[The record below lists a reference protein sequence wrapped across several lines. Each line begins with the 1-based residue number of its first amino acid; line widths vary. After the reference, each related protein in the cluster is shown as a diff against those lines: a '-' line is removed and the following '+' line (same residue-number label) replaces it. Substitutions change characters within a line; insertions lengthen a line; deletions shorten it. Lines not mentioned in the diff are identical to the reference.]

1 MDYQGRDWHGRR
13 LLDFDVPEL
22 SVWSFDSFQGKKK
35 TTLVSFDLI
44 FWRIRN
50 LERHRQLKIKKT
62 KRFIPYLEQ
71 QTKGL
76 LYTGSLVLPCRLKKL
91 QVLNNFS

>member
-35 TTLVSFDLI
+35 TTLVSFGKYFI
-44 FWRIRN
+44 NVNF
-50 LERHRQLKIKKT
+50 LK
-62 KRFIPYLEQ
+62 R
-71 QTKGL
+71 
-76 LYTGSLVLPCRLKKL
+76 
-91 QVLNNFS
+91 